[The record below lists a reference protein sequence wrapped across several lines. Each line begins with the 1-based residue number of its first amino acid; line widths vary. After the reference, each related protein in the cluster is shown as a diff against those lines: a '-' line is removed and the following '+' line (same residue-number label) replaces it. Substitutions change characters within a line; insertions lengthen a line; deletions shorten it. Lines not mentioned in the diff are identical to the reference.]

1 MADFQYTAT
10 DTAGNEFTGVYTDV
24 ESVTVIKH
32 ELSRMGYDLVKAQQ
46 QKKIIE
52 KRYRKVKLIDIVSF
66 AYEFAGMYSAGLS
79 IPKCLETI
87 ESQAEN
93 QALKHIVIDIRE
105 TVEAGSTLK
114 DAFEKHRSVFSS
126 FFIGMIEAGET
137 GGKLG
142 ETLNMAA
149 ETLEKQAELRAKIRA
164 AFAYPIV
171 VGVMCIGIVTA
182 LIIFVIPVFQK
193 LYRQLNVSL
202 PAPTLALIA
211 ISHATRKY
219 WWIILPVA
227 ALMVFA
233 IRKLLKNPLVKARTD
248 HIKLN
253 MPYFGKLNRMIVASR
268 FVRTFAMMI
277 SAGVNIV
284 EALELAKQVANN
296 TEMEKAVNNI
306 QHEIMTGSSLAEP
319 MARSDIFPPMII
331 QLTAAGEEA
340 GVLPDMLIK
349 GVGFLDKNIDRAV
362 KALLVKIEPAMSVIM
377 GLIVGG
383 ILMGV
388 YLPMF
393 DYMGQVR

>member
-1 MADFQYTAT
+1 
-10 DTAGNEFTGVYTDV
+10 
-24 ESVTVIKH
+24 
-32 ELSRMGYDLVKAQQ
+32 
-46 QKKIIE
+46 
-52 KRYRKVKLIDIVSF
+52 
-66 AYEFAGMYSAGLS
+66 
-79 IPKCLETI
+79 
-87 ESQAEN
+87 
-93 QALKHIVIDIRE
+93 
-105 TVEAGSTLK
+105 
-114 DAFEKHRSVFSS
+114 
-126 FFIGMIEAGET
+126 
-137 GGKLG
+137 
-142 ETLNMAA
+142 
-149 ETLEKQAELRAKIRA
+149 
-164 AFAYPIV
+164 
-171 VGVMCIGIVTA
+171 
-182 LIIFVIPVFQK
+182 
-193 LYRQLNVSL
+193 
-202 PAPTLALIA
+202 
-211 ISHATRKY
+211 
-219 WWIILPVA
+219 
-227 ALMVFA
+227 MVFA

-362 KALLVKIEPAMSVIM
+362 KALLVKIEPIMSVIM